1 MAFCDKVEVMIQ
13 ESICHRGTNYV
24 HYIRNSSDT
33 AAVHC
38 AVLQHSTAVHC
49 SATGAVHCAV
59 LDHST
64 AMHCSDR
71 ALERSG
77 VIFLGQK
84 IGGQ

>member
-33 AAVHC
+33 AAGHCAVPEHSTAMHFSATATVHC
-38 AVLQHSTAVHC
+38 AMPE
-49 SATGAVHCAV
+49 
-59 LDHST
+59 HST

>member
-38 AVLQHSTAVHC
+38 AVL
-49 SATGAVHCAV
+49 
-59 LDHST
+59 DHST
-64 AMHCSDR
+64 AMHCSDC